1 MSAGQAPE
9 ARSLN
14 TIQAV
19 NLALDEAMRT
29 DPNVILLGEDIA
41 DEEDGGVVGV
51 TKGLSS
57 KYGKSRVRSTPIS
70 EQAIIG
76 AAIGA
81 AIVGMRP
88 VAEIMLMNF
97 TTVAMD
103 MIVNHAAKL
112 RFMSGGQT
120 HVPITIRTMTG
131 AGFGTGGQHADYL
144 EAWFAHTA
152 GIKVVAPSSPA
163 DAYGLMLSCI
173 FDDDP
178 CLFIE
183 NMPTYWT
190 PGPAPQPA
198 SAFRS
203 GKQTSCAAGSDVT
216 VISYSRTV
224 GDCMAVAEKLAAEG
238 HPGRGRSICA
248 PSRRSIWRPSS
259 QSVAQD
265 PARGDRARSGE
276 AIRRG
281 RGNRLA
287 HQRGPVRPAGRAG
300 AASRRLSLCRA
311 ILQEAGNRICTDPRA
326 HRGRDPRYAEIVL
339 KRTEGKQMSTQVLLP
354 KIGFSMNEGVL
365 ARWLVADGAPV
376 QAGQALY
383 EMESDKSVQEVE
395 APASGTLRIIAAAGE
410 SYVVG
415 AVLGEIVAG

>member
-1 MSAGQAPE
+1 MNAAVKPQTM
-9 ARSLN
+9 N

-19 NLALDEAMRT
+19 NLALDDAMGQ
-29 DPNVILLGEDIA
+29 DPNVIVLGEDVA
-41 DEEDGGVVGV
+41 DAQEGGIVGV

-57 KYGKSRVRSTPIS
+57 KYGDSRVRSTPIA

-183 NMPTYWT
+183 NMPTYWN
-190 PGPAPQPA
+190 PGAAPQRGVRIPL
-198 SAFRS
+198 
-203 GKQTSCAAGSDVT
+203 GKANVLRPGGDVT
-216 VISYSRTV
+216 VISYSRIM
-224 GDCMAVAEKLAAEG
+224 GDCVAVAERLANEG
-238 HPGRGRSICA
+238 IDVELVDLRTVA
-248 PSRRSIWRPSS
+248 PFDAHTVLE
-259 QSVAQD
+259 SVAKT
-265 PARGDRARSGE
+265 RRAVIVHE
-276 AIRRG
+276 AVKSFG
-281 RGNRLA
+281 VG
-287 HQRGPVRPAGRAG
+287 
-300 AASRRLSLCRA
+300 
-311 ILQEAGNRICTDPRA
+311 
-326 HRGRDPRYAEIVL
+326 AEIAACINEELFGQMKSKVMRLGARQCPVPFSKPLEMAFMPSQADIEAAVRATL
-339 KRTEGKQMSTQVLLP
+339 K
-354 KIGFSMNEGVL
+354 
-365 ARWLVADGAPV
+365 
-376 QAGQALY
+376 
-383 EMESDKSVQEVE
+383 
-395 APASGTLRIIAAAGE
+395 
-410 SYVVG
+410 
-415 AVLGEIVAG
+415 